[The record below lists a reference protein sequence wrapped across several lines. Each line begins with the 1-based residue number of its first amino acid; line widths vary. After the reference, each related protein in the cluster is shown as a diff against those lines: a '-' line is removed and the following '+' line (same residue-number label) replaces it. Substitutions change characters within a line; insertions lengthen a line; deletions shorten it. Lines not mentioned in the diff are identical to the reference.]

1 MVLDAKKVARRAAV
15 STARLND
22 MNDRRVKQTGTTQAA
37 CELTQVY

>member
-22 MNDRRVKQTGTTQAA
+22 RRVKQTGTTQAA
-37 CELTQVY
+37 CELTQ